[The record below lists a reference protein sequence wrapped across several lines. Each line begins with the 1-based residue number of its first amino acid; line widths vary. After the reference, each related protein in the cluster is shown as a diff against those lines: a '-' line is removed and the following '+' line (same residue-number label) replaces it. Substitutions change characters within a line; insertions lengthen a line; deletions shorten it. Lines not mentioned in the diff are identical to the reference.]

1 MNNLGVKSREPVIG
15 DSFDLETYGRPSSQR
30 RAAAPRAKSPT
41 PRRRSI
47 EAPAEQTRAEAI
59 APFEASLARAEVA
72 AAPAQVD
79 IAAADGPNTDNAG
92 YEARLAEREEAVRS
106 AGVRTVKI
114 RGQATPARRRPAVQ
128 IERYDQ
134 HPDRAAQW
142 ALFLGVFMVVVA
154 IVTGS

>member
-15 DSFDLETYGRPSSQR
+15 DSFDLETYGRPSDQR
-30 RAAAPRAKSPT
+30 RQVASRAKSPA

-47 EAPAEQTRAEAI
+47 ERAPVAPRAELAS
-59 APFEASLARAEVA
+59 FESHAARADAVT
-72 AAPAQVD
+72 APTPHEDAQL
-79 IAAADGPNTDNAG
+79 TDNAG
-92 YEARLAEREEAVRS
+92 YEARLAEREAAVRS
-106 AGVRTVKI
+106 AGVRTIKI
-114 RGQATPARRRPAVQ
+114 RGQATPARRRPSVQ